1 MKSSLNHPVFPIIAR
16 VSEKLKIPAYVIG
29 GYVRDQIIGR
39 PTSPDIDIMVVGS
52 GVEFAKMVKEEIG
65 TNLKLTVYKNFGTAV
80 LHMDQ
85 MAIEFVG
92 ARKESYRKESR
103 KPLVENGTLD
113 DDLSRRDF
121 TINTLALSLEKGSFG
136 KMVDKYNGCKDIEN
150 KLIKTPLNPEITFS
164 DDPLR
169 MIRAIRFAT
178 QLQYQIE
185 EETFKA
191 IIQQKSRL
199 EIISME
205 RIIDEVNKIVL
216 SPKPSIGFKLL
227 FNTGLLHLFF
237 PEMVKLHGVEVKNGK
252 AHKDNFYHTLQVLDN
267 LCEKTDNLWLRWS
280 AILHDIAKPSTK
292 RFDSKLGWTFHGHE
306 YKGSKMV
313 PGIFKKLRLPLNDKM
328 KYVQK
333 LVLLHLRPISLVNDK
348 VTDSG
353 VRRLLFDAGDTID
366 DLMLLCN
373 ADITSKNDYKLKK
386 FKNNFIQV
394 REKLSK
400 VEEKDRLRNWQ
411 SPVSGEMIMK
421 AFNVKSGKH
430 IGVLK
435 GLIREAILN
444 GEIENDK
451 DQAYAFMLKKGKELG
466 LGK

>member
-1 MKSSLNHPVFPIIAR
+1 MKSSLNHPVFPIIAK

-52 GVEFAKMVKEEIG
+52 GVEFAKKVKEEIG
-65 TNLKLTVYKNFGTAV
+65 SNLKLTVYKNFGTAV

-313 PGIFKKLRLPLNDKM
+313 PGIFKRLRLPLNDKM